1 MDKNDGKLVVIRVF
15 LTTPFSSFAIP
26 TKSVQSSEV
35 QKIILLTSLE
45 FSTVPCSLCH
55 VLISGQNQQ
64 YTAHFVSSELSLVC
78 MCSFCN
84 QYEMTYSTF

>member
-35 QKIILLTSLE
+35 QKIILLTNLE
-45 FSTVPCSLCH
+45 FSKGPCSLCH
-55 VLISGQNQQ
+55 VLISGQINNTQRILCP
-64 YTAHFVSSELSLVC
+64 VNSVWCVC
-78 MCSFCN
+78 AASVTN
-84 QYEMTYSTF
+84 TR